1 MGGAEEEQA
10 VRHPVLLQRWATMT
24 FLHWA
29 YDPALVRPLVPGGLD
44 LELFDGA
51 AWVGLAA
58 FEMARVRVPGLP
70 PVPRLSRFPE
80 TNLRTYVRGPD
91 GGGVWF
97 LSLDAASLPVVLGGR
112 AAYGVPY
119 HYADMSVEV
128 AGDTVRYRSRRRP
141 GGHGHDIVVAAGQPY
156 GDAEV
161 TGFDR
166 YLTDRWLA
174 YGRRCGHFVVT
185 RVEHPPWPLSRGRL
199 VRLRQSLTAAA
210 GMPEPAGSPLV
221 HYSPGV
227 DVRLAAPRLVRR
239 AGETTK
245 PER

>member
-1 MGGAEEEQA
+1 MGGAAEEQA
-10 VRHPVLLQRWATMT
+10 VRHPVMLQRWATMT

-112 AAYGVPY
+112 AAYGVPTTTRTCRWRWPRTPC
-119 HYADMSVEV
+119 ATA
-128 AGDTVRYRSRRRP
+128 AGDGPVATATTSSWLPGSRTVM
-141 GGHGHDIVVAAGQPY
+141 
-156 GDAEV
+156 
-161 TGFDR
+161 
-166 YLTDRWLA
+166 
-174 YGRRCGHFVVT
+174 
-185 RVEHPPWPLSRGRL
+185 RG
-199 VRLRQSLTAAA
+199 
-210 GMPEPAGSPLV
+210 
-221 HYSPGV
+221 
-227 DVRLAAPRLVRR
+227 
-239 AGETTK
+239 
-245 PER
+245 